1 MANHHLDAV
10 RLQLTGGVDYM
21 PKHGLAS
28 HWVQHFRQRR
38 THASALP
45 GGENDYIERHAEL
58 PEFLGTGK

>member
-1 MANHHLDAV
+1 MANHHVDAV
-10 RLQLTGGVDYM
+10 RLQLAGGVDYM

-38 THASALP
+38 THTSALA
-45 GGENDYIERHAEL
+45 GGKNDDIERHAEL